1 MIYFQWTKTMIVRI
15 RKICSIKIADTL
27 CTVIFFGEI
36 YNRVIGVQRI
46 QGCLHEEA

>member
-1 MIYFQWTKTMIVRI
+1 MIVNFVRI
-15 RKICSIKIADTL
+15 RLKIFSIKVADTL